1 MCYVVL
7 GTHVFKPACTASARC
22 DYGML
27 CADFTVFAVFLDICA
42 TASLALYYY
51 IGTLPAEH
59 YLNAVFLKV
68 FFNCKIKLL
77 CLFGAEVAY
86 RAVNKAKS
94 CLNGFQS
101 DVFYLFG
108 VSDSLDLIIGAEL
121 KIYLICVVYHLGGIF
136 VAYKL
141 GEHSADIGRERQLSV
156 RKCACARKAGC
167 YVTVRL
173 AVHTAPCC
181 GLRAFAFLDGATL
194 FDDYY
199 FLFAVFSDHF
209 KRSEY
214 SCRTCADYC
223 NIISHLYHLRI
234 GVNLLYPSLVGDPS
248 IPLRFAQEDSGALR
262 CAFNFIFISV
272 PVHFHLSNLLSG
284 KARISKT
291 CRSRDFF
298 TCNSTG
304 KKPRKILYIRC
315 RKT

>member
-1 MCYVVL
+1 MTVYNGKVVVVIFLADKTAGVLAEGAYLVFKRLGIADVLGLIQHLVDTLHNLVAYLNTHSDVNRTRLMCYVVL

-156 RKCACARKAGC
+156 RECACA
-167 YVTVRL
+167 
-173 AVHTAPCC
+173 
-181 GLRAFAFLDGATL
+181 
-194 FDDYY
+194 
-199 FLFAVFSDHF
+199 
-209 KRSEY
+209 
-214 SCRTCADYC
+214 
-223 NIISHLYHLRI
+223 
-234 GVNLLYPSLVGDPS
+234 
-248 IPLRFAQEDSGALR
+248 
-262 CAFNFIFISV
+262 
-272 PVHFHLSNLLSG
+272 
-284 KARISKT
+284 
-291 CRSRDFF
+291 
-298 TCNSTG
+298 
-304 KKPRKILYIRC
+304 
-315 RKT
+315 